1 MLSML
6 ALGPIWAVVSPGSE
20 ETTSPLRDQLIWMGG
35 SPFCTMQETW
45 AYSPSSSTSEPKEK
59 GVMAGGT
66 AQKSFWSREEKWYVN
81 PILHPKHCELQK
93 YEIRHWIFDKFV
105 YYTNAGK
112 NIDYIMVT
120 ITTINKQR

>member
-35 SPFCTMQETW
+35 SPFCTMQETC

-59 GVMAGGT
+59 GMMAGGT
-66 AQKSFWSREEKWYVN
+66 AQKSFRSREEK
-81 PILHPKHCELQK
+81 
-93 YEIRHWIFDKFV
+93 
-105 YYTNAGK
+105 
-112 NIDYIMVT
+112 
-120 ITTINKQR
+120 